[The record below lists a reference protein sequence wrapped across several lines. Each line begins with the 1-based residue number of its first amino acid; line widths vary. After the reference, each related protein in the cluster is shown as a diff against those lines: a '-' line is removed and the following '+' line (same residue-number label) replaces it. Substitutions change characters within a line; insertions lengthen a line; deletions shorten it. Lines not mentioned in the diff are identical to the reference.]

1 MAQVERNFVE
11 AVIEDIKIPH
21 HPNDPEDP
29 WNKESDYALIPK
41 ETFEDGKGVSLFSCC
56 KELAIIIITCV

>member
-1 MAQVERNFVE
+1 MAQVERNLVT

-21 HPNDPEDP
+21 YSKVPGDL

-41 ETFEDGKGVSLFSCC
+41 ETLKDGKGVSLFSCC
-56 KELAIIIITCV
+56 L